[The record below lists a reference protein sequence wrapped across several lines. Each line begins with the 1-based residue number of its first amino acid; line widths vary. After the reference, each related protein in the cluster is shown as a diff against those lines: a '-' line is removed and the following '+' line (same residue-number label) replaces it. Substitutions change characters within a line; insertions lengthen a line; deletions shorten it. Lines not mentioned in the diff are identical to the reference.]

1 LKNSPTPNAAIIT
14 IGTEVTAGEIINANA
29 ASIAARLTDFG
40 FICDLHLTVPDD
52 RPLMSWSLEHAA
64 KEHALIIVTGGLG
77 PTTDDFTRNVISD
90 ITRKP
95 LVWSEDAW
103 QAIIRRL
110 ESVGAPFAESNKQ
123 QAFFP
128 EGATI
133 IANNHGTAAA
143 FSIQHCNAV
152 IVALPGPPREIEGIW
167 NDSLQEILRPLALG
181 VKGQTPLRWRC
192 LGLSESKLGEIVEE
206 ALKDSGFVTGYRSH
220 VPYIDIKVWVAVDR
234 RSEFDASWRPKLET
248 AINNWLVGRDADDAA
263 TGFLASLPLATP
275 IFILDRATQGYLPK
289 RIFAC
294 TIPPGSQLTIMTSE
308 YSSPMPT
315 LQEGAILVS
324 ISANK
329 DTGVWQLSLTGGG
342 PHKIYSEHSRYKG
355 PAHAERLCAY
365 IGERTLLLLQRWL
378 IVPLLPSQ

>member
-1 LKNSPTPNAAIIT
+1 
-14 IGTEVTAGEIINANA
+14 
-29 ASIAARLTDFG
+29 
-40 FICDLHLTVPDD
+40 
-52 RPLMSWSLEHAA
+52 
-64 KEHALIIVTGGLG
+64 
-77 PTTDDFTRNVISD
+77 
-90 ITRKP
+90 
-95 LVWSEDAW
+95 
-103 QAIIRRL
+103 
-110 ESVGAPFAESNKQ
+110 
-123 QAFFP
+123 
-128 EGATI
+128 
-133 IANNHGTAAA
+133 
-143 FSIQHCNAV
+143 
-152 IVALPGPPREIEGIW
+152 
-167 NDSLQEILRPLALG
+167 
-181 VKGQTPLRWRC
+181 
-192 LGLSESKLGEIVEE
+192 LSESKLGEIVEE

-342 PHKIYSEHSRYKG
+342 PHKIHSEHSRYKG